1 MDASAP
7 DPSGN
12 FTLEVEN
19 FGPIARASVELRPLT
34 VFAGP
39 SNTGKSYLAI
49 LAYALHNC
57 FARNRFP
64 NYGLYRGYPV
74 FSSEGSETRIAD
86 LASAGL
92 QGWLRDIREWLFEDE
107 GPPPVPPRLSEGI
120 RPLLENAD
128 DLNGEIVKQLTR
140 CFGVERHG
148 ELIRRVGRQQTARIA
163 VSIPRRAEETS
174 VPVSDARAE
183 AVNYQFDFSHRRSA
197 AASGRISVNQPIHI
211 RPEYLLEL
219 REMLP
224 LVGWN
229 VHRTSA
235 WARIPQQE
243 RSHLLGQIMDSL
255 LRSVFHPLNA
265 NAFYLPASR
274 TGVMHSHQTV
284 VSALIQNATAAG
296 RRPTASVPVLSGV
309 LADFLD
315 ELLTLNRD
323 PWRGALLFSPR
334 ASAEAAGERERFD
347 KLARLLEENMLEGG
361 IDVEAGEVQY
371 PTFSYRPTGW
381 EDELPLM
388 RTSSMV
394 SELAP
399 IVLYLRY
406 LVRPGDLF
414 IIEEPESH
422 LHPAMQAVFARE
434 LARLVHSGVRVLL
447 TTHSEWFLEQ
457 IGNLVRLSDLPE
469 DKRSEIPGA
478 DVALR
483 SEQVGA
489 WLFTPKLR
497 PRGSV
502 VEEIGLEEETGLYPA
517 GYDEVSE
524 ALYNESAEIFNRLQE
539 ATGE

>member
-1 MDASAP
+1 MDAQAP
-7 DPSGN
+7 DQAGN

-19 FGPIARASVELRPLT
+19 FGPIARASVDLRPLT

-57 FARNRFP
+57 FGRNRFP
-64 NYGLYRGYPV
+64 HYGFYRRYPV
-74 FSSEGSETRIAD
+74 FSSEDYEARIAD
-86 LASAGL
+86 LASVGW
-92 QGWLRDIREWLFEDE
+92 QGWLRDIRESPLDGERAL
-107 GPPPVPPRLSEGI
+107 PVPPRVSEGI
-120 RPLLENAD
+120 RPLMERAG
-128 DLNGEIVKQLTR
+128 DLDEEIVKQLTR
-140 CFGVERHG
+140 CFGVEHHA
-148 ELIRRVGRQQTARIA
+148 ELIRRVGRQQAARIA
-163 VSIPRRAEETS
+163 VSIPRRAGETS
-174 VPVSDARAE
+174 GSGRDAGADAVSYE
-183 AVNYQFDFSHRRSA
+183 FGFSHRRRA
-197 AASGRISVNQPIHI
+197 TASGRISVSQPIHV

-219 REMLP
+219 REVLP

-229 VHRTSA
+229 VERTND
-235 WARIPQQE
+235 WDRLPPQE
-243 RSHLLGQIMDSL
+243 RAHLLGQVMDSL

-284 VSALIQNATAAG
+284 VSALIQSATAAG

-323 PWRGALLFSPR
+323 PWRGALLFAPQ
-334 ASAEAAGERERFD
+334 ASAEAAEERKRFGE
-347 KLARLLEENMLEGG
+347 LARLIEENMLEGG
-361 IDVEAGEVQY
+361 VDVEAGEVQY

-399 IVLYLRY
+399 VVLYLRY

-434 LARLVHSGVRVLL
+434 LARLVRSGVRVLL

-457 IGNLVRLSDLPE
+457 IGNLVKLSDLPE
-469 DKRSEIPGA
+469 GKRSGIPGA

-483 SEQVGA
+483 PEQVGA

-524 ALYNESAEIFNRLQE
+524 ALYNESAEIFNRLQK
-539 ATGE
+539 TTP